1 MDITMERDEE
11 LIKFGDLDLTSK
23 VNAGLKLLNL
33 SLTWLSALYLINKSG
48 DFEYIRMDIT

>member
-33 SLTWLSALYLINKSG
+33 SQILMNQSG
-48 DFEYIRMDIT
+48 DFEYICMDIT